1 MSSRID
7 TVGVVGTGVMG
18 AGIAQIAAAAG
29 IKVRLFDARE
39 GAAAAAC
46 EGLRATFDKLVAKGK
61 MEPDAAQAAMAR
73 LSPEPDIAAL
83 KDCGLV
89 IEAIVE
95 RLDAKQQLIAQLE
108 DVVSADAILATN
120 TSSLSVTAIAV
131 ECRHPERVA
140 GFHFFNPVP
149 LMRVVEIIPGFATSE
164 GTTQALSDLAKKL
177 GHRGVVV
184 KDTPGFII
192 NHAGRAY
199 GTEALRIVE
208 EGVASFPQVDAILRD
223 AVGFRMGPFELF
235 DLTGLDVSHPA
246 TRAIFEQFYGD
257 PRYKPSYIAEQ
268 RVVARELGRKTGRG
282 FYNYGAAAAC
292 STSTQVTPGTE
303 AADLPA
309 VWIAP
314 SADFDTADLA
324 ALVGACG
331 GAVDHD
337 DSPQSGSLILM
348 APLGEDATSAALRLG
363 YDPTRTVGIDLFTG
377 VGTHRTLMGT
387 PALDARFADAART
400 VLTRDGGT
408 VTFIGDSTGFVAQRV
423 LAMVVN
429 LACEIAQQRIASPRD
444 IDDAVRIGLGYP
456 TGPLSWGDSLGA
468 DKILTILTRIHALS
482 GDPRYR
488 PGPWLRRRATLGL
501 SLLHDE
507 QPGRVKE

>member
-1 MSSRID
+1 MNSRID
-7 TVGVVGTGVMG
+7 MVGIVGTGVMG
-18 AGIAQIAAAAG
+18 AGIAQITAAAG
-29 IKVRLFDARE
+29 VKVRLFDARE
-39 GAAAAAC
+39 GAAEAAC
-46 EGLRATFDKLVAKGK
+46 EGLRATFDKLVTRGK
-61 MEPDAAQAAMAR
+61 MERDAAQSAMAL
-73 LSPEPDIAAL
+73 LSPEVDLAAL
-83 KDCGLV
+83 KDCNLV

-95 RLDAKQQLIAQLE
+95 KLDAKQQLIAQLE
-108 DVVSADAILATN
+108 DVVSAEAILATN

-131 ECRHPERVA
+131 ACRHPERVA

-164 GTTQALSDLAKKL
+164 ATTQALSDLAKTL

-208 EGVASFPQVDAILRD
+208 EGVASFAQVDAILRD

-282 FYNYGAAAAC
+282 FYDYGAAAA
-292 STSTQVTPGTE
+292 SSPAQTGAVVE
-303 AADLPA
+303 AADIPP

-314 SADFDTADLA
+314 SVDFDLADLA
-324 ALVGACG
+324 ELLRACG
-331 GAVDHD
+331 GKLDHGA
-337 DSPQSGSLILM
+337 SPQAGSLILA
-348 APLGEDATSAALRLG
+348 APLGEDVTSAVLRLG
-363 YDPTRTVGIDLFTG
+363 CDPTRTVGIDLFAG
-377 VGTHRTLMGT
+377 VGRHRTLMGT
-387 PALDARFADAART
+387 PALDARFADAARA
-400 VLTRDGGT
+400 LFTRDGGQ
-408 VTFIGDSTGFVAQRV
+408 VTFIGDSTGFVGQRV

-456 TGPLSWGDSLGA
+456 KGPLSWGDSLGA
-468 DKILTILTRIHALS
+468 GKILTILTRIHALS

-488 PGPWLRRRATLGL
+488 PGPWLRRRAMLGL
-501 SLLHDE
+501 SLLYEE
-507 QPGRVKE
+507 QPASRH